1 MTIIFRPRKRPAG
14 RLLLQLFGKGADF
27 FGNFSLFAVHLQGQ
41 AEDHAAD
48 FLFRQDLADFGQ
60 IFSQLPRWMILC
72 DVATVSSRSETATPR
87 RLAP

>member
-1 MTIIFRPRKRPAG
+1 M
-14 RLLLQLFGKGADF
+14 QLFGKGADF

-60 IFSQLPRWMILC
+60 IFFPAAALDDFMRRGNGQQQVG
-72 DVATVSSRSETATPR
+72 DGDAETFGAVVETDERPVGFKG
-87 RLAP
+87 